1 MNVYAVIMA
10 GGKGT
15 RFWPRSRESH
25 PKHLLDILSS
35 KSILRET
42 TDRIRPLVPPE
53 QIFVVTGR
61 LHCEKV
67 RHDLDFIPP
76 RNILVEPEGKNTA
89 PCIGLAAL
97 HVRKEDPEGVM
108 VVLSADHFIGKEESF
123 LKDISV
129 AWEMAGRGPYLVAL
143 GVKPTRPETGYGYL
157 EIGSPVS
164 TIKRK
169 IIYKVKSFH
178 EKPDAEKA
186 REFVKNGRFF
196 WNSGIF
202 VWKASTVLTAIE
214 RHLPDLHE
222 GLKEIGRVLGTPK
235 EGDLVKEVY
244 GRLEP
249 ISIDHGV
256 MEKSPD
262 VLMLKGAFQWSDVG
276 SWDALW
282 EIRGKDEW
290 GNVFAGEVINV
301 RSRNSFVHSPKKLVA
316 IVDVEDLI
324 VVEDEDALLVC
335 RRGSSQGVKE
345 VVEELEKKDLKRYL

>member
-15 RFWPRSRESH
+15 RFWPRSRESY

-42 TDRIRPLVPPE
+42 TDRIRSLIPPE
-53 QIFVVTGR
+53 RILVVTGR
-61 LHCEKV
+61 LHSEKV
-67 RHDLDFIPP
+67 RRDLECIPP

-123 LKDISV
+123 LNDISV
-129 AWEMAGRGPYLVAL
+129 AGEVAGRGPCLVAL
-143 GVKPTRPETGYGYL
+143 GVEPTRAETGYGYL
-157 EIGSPVS
+157 EIGDEVAA
-164 TIKRK
+164 IRRK
-169 IIYKVKSFH
+169 KIYRVKSFH
-178 EKPDAEKA
+178 EKPAAEKA
-186 REFVKNGRFF
+186 REFVQNGRFF

-202 VWKASTVLTAIE
+202 VWKASTILAAIE
-214 RHLPDLHE
+214 RFLPDLHE

-235 EGDLVKEVY
+235 EDDVVKDVY
-244 GRLEP
+244 KGLEP

-262 VLMLKGAFQWSDVG
+262 VLMLKGTFQWSDVG

-290 GNVFAGEVINV
+290 GNVVAGEIINV

-316 IVDVEDLI
+316 IVDVEDII
-324 VVEDEDALLVC
+324 VVEDDDALLVC
-335 RRGSSQGVKE
+335 RRGSSQRVKE
-345 VVEELEKKDLKRYL
+345 VVEALEKNELKRYL

>member
-53 QIFVVTGR
+53 RIFVVTGR

-67 RHDLDFIPP
+67 RRDLECVPS

-97 HVRKEDPEGVM
+97 HVQKEDPEGVM
-108 VVLSADHFIGKEESF
+108 VVLSADHFIGKEDSF
-123 LKDISV
+123 LKDIYV
-129 AWEMAGRGPYLVAL
+129 AGEMAGRGPHLVAL

-186 REFVKNGRFF
+186 KGFVKNGFFF

-202 VWKASTVLTAIE
+202 VWKASTVLAAIE
-214 RHLPDLHE
+214 RYLPGLHE
-222 GLKEIGRVLGTPK
+222 GLKEIGRVLGTSK
-235 EGDLVKEVY
+235 EDDVVKEVY
-244 GRLEP
+244 GSLEP

-262 VLMLKGAFQWSDVG
+262 VLMLKGTFQWSDVG

-290 GNVFAGEVINV
+290 GNVIAGEVINV

-324 VVEDEDALLVC
+324 VVEDDDSLLVC
-335 RRGSSQGVKE
+335 RRGSSQRVKE
-345 VVEELEKKDLKRYL
+345 VVEALEKKELKRYL